1 MLQFMRV
8 FFVCC
13 NKCNDATASARRCIC
28 FFSGNTENAPRRK
41 QEARYFVTFDK
52 QVYLFAMQQSYKAPF
67 WRKNFALSDRS
78 GAGEEEGDVFKM
90 FAFRHAEID
99 EDNQYKRGSLAAIIS
114 CYSRKSL
121 LIGNFLTQP
130 HSFKAIF
137 QEE

>member
-1 MLQFMRV
+1 MQRRDSERAPVHMLSV
-8 FFVCC
+8 
-13 NKCNDATASARRCIC
+13 
-28 FFSGNTENAPRRK
+28 GNTESAPQAGGALFCDFNK
-41 QEARYFVTFDK
+41 QA
-52 QVYLFAMQQSYKAPF
+52 YLFAMQQSYQPPF
-67 WRKNFALSDRS
+67 WRKHLALSDRS
-78 GAGEEEGDVFKM
+78 DAGEEEGDVFEI